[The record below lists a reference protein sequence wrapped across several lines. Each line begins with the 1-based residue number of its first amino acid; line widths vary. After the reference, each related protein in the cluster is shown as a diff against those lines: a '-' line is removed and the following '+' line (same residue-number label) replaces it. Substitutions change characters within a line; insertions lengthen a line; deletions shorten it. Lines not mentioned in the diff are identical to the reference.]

1 MANNQLAVYKSFA
14 FGELTEQDVVTIR
27 ETIGK
32 DCNESQF
39 KLFMAISKSAGA
51 NPVLNEIYP
60 TVRSGQL
67 TVQFG
72 IDFYV
77 RNAKESEGYLG
88 YDVQMVHEND
98 EFKMH
103 QEKGDGERYFI
114 VIDEHSFGFPR
125 GKVIGGYAFAYKQG
139 FKPFSVIMEVDE
151 VEHYKRSGIGMQKTM
166 WTNNFNDMF
175 KKHMVRRALKAA
187 FKLNFSEDDTEVRD
201 SNDIPEYKQERKD
214 ITNDA
219 EGYQQQEPSQQ
230 EQPQADPEVVD
241 DPIKT
246 AKNQMQY
253 KFKKLGIV
261 GKEAKGEYIKK
272 NIPRASDSPTL
283 AELTGLIKV
292 MDMDIEAMNS
302 TDDDGLE

>member
-1 MANNQLAVYKSFA
+1 MANNQLAEIKA
-14 FGELTEQDVVTIR
+14 FSEGEIETIR
-27 ETIGK
+27 HTLAKDATPDQFNLFIRTSAASGLNPMLNHIYCIVYGGK
-32 DCNESQF
+32 MSLQVSVE
-39 KLFMAISKSAGA
+39 
-51 NPVLNEIYP
+51 
-60 TVRSGQL
+60 
-67 TVQFG
+67 G
-72 IDFYV
+72 IMYL
-77 RNAKESEGYLG
+77 AKRVEGYQG
-88 YDVQMVHEND
+88 VDVQLVYEND
-98 EFKMH
+98 EYKA
-103 QEKGDGERYFI
+103 KR
-114 VIDEHSFGFPR
+114 VRDENGRHYWDVEHEISADP
-125 GKVIGGYAFAYKQG
+125 GKVIGCYAFAYREG
-139 FKPFSVIMEVDE
+139 FPPVFEYLKSEEVQ
-151 VEHYKRSGIGMQKTM
+151 HNLTG
-166 WTNNFNDMF
+166 NNSALWKKYFNDMY
-175 KKHMVRRALKAA
+175 KKHVIKRAAKRQYGIEI
-187 FKLNFSEDDTEVRD
+187 NEDDAPASSGT
-201 SNDIPEYKQERKD
+201 DIPEYKPQERKD